1 MYMEI
6 DNFKHKNFTFSEDS
20 TFKLK
25 MDNSTSY
32 QEKFVS
38 KMSLCDQKLFTGE
51 EVHWYCTDTQQLHV
65 EELSLWQLAANKN
78 QAQNVTVDGK
88 VYFKITAYRLF
99 TNNVNFMIRAGQNL
113 EVFTGFKIFNSA
125 TDPVRIDAADS
136 AVINVQWDH
145 AIKLISAS
153 LIAITCLLV

>member
-1 MYMEI
+1 MEI

-51 EVHWYCTDTQQLHV
+51 EVHWYCTDT
-65 EELSLWQLAANKN
+65 
-78 QAQNVTVDGK
+78 
-88 VYFKITAYRLF
+88 
-99 TNNVNFMIRAGQNL
+99 
-113 EVFTGFKIFNSA
+113 
-125 TDPVRIDAADS
+125 
-136 AVINVQWDH
+136 
-145 AIKLISAS
+145 
-153 LIAITCLLV
+153 